1 MCDVIESSFTQ
12 FCYCLSRLR
21 SPVGG
26 MTMREQQLEGT
37 LRFVNSRVITSR
49 LVHVLCVCVC
59 VYV

>member
-1 MCDVIESSFTQ
+1 MF
-12 FCYCLSRLR
+12 LSLRLR

-49 LVHVLCVCVC
+49 
-59 VYV
+59 